1 MERDYLHPYLFLSC
15 SFVIHVTVYLL
26 FQFNN
31 ELSMN
36 FSCKE
41 PVEPLTLDEIADRCH
56 CPDEV
61 LFPC

>member
-1 MERDYLHPYLFLSC
+1 
-15 SFVIHVTVYLL
+15 
-26 FQFNN
+26 
-31 ELSMN
+31 MN

-61 LFPC
+61 LFLSLLVYVKFHILGWDLNDSGSN